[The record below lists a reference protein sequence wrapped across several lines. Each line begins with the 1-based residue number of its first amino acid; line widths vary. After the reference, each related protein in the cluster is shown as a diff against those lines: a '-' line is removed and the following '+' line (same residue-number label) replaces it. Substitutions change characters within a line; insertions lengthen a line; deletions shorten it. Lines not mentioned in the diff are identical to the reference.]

1 MSVRTV
7 GITDT
12 TLRDGHQSLLATRMK
27 TEDMLPIL
35 DKMDQV
41 GYHSMEVWGG
51 ATFDTCMRFLNE
63 DPWERLK
70 QIRAK
75 LKKTKIQMLLRG
87 QNLVG
92 YRHYTDDVVEAFI
105 RKTASYGMDIIRIF
119 DALNDP
125 NNLMKAMEVSKKE
138 KLTVQATISYTISPV
153 HNIDYFV
160 RFAKRMS
167 EMGADSIC
175 IKDMAG
181 ICKPY
186 DGARLVDG
194 IIKATGLPVQMH
206 THYTS
211 GMGAMLYLKCIEAG
225 ASVIDTA
232 ASALALSTSQPSTET
247 MVATLQGTEYD
258 TGLDLNA
265 LAEINEHFIEV
276 RKHYKDVDVSPAQVD
291 VNVLKYQIPG
301 GMLSNFLNQ
310 LKQANAIHRLDEVL
324 AEVPK
329 VREDFGYP
337 PLVTPTSQIVGQQA
351 VVNVLAGRYKMVSSE
366 SKNYI
371 RGQYGKT
378 PGPVNQALQDQV
390 LKGEKP
396 ISGRTVDGLE
406 PMMPEII
413 REAGSLAKSEEDILS
428 YAMFP
433 PVAKEFLSK
442 RG

>member
-1 MSVRTV
+1 
-7 GITDT
+7 
-12 TLRDGHQSLLATRMK
+12 
-27 TEDMLPIL
+27 MLPIL
-35 DKMDQV
+35 DKMDQI

-63 DPWERLK
+63 DPWERLRL
-70 QIRAK
+70 IRAG

-105 RKTASYGMDIIRIF
+105 QKVASYGMDIIRIF

-138 KLTVQATISYTISPV
+138 KMHVQATISYTISPV

-160 RFAKRMS
+160 GFAKKMS

-181 ICKPY
+181 ICTPY
-186 DGARLVDG
+186 DGARLVG
-194 IIKATGLPVQMH
+194 EIIKSTGLPVQMH

-211 GMGAMLYLKCIEAG
+211 GMGAMLYMKCVEAG

-265 LAEINEHFIEV
+265 LAEINEYFTEV
-276 RKHYKDVDVSPAQVD
+276 RAHYKDVDVSPAQVD
-291 VNVLKYQIPG
+291 VNGLKYQSPG
-301 GMLSNFLNQ
+301 GMLSKFLNQ

-371 RGQYGKT
+371 RGQ
-378 PGPVNQALQDQV
+378 
-390 LKGEKP
+390 
-396 ISGRTVDGLE
+396 
-406 PMMPEII
+406 
-413 REAGSLAKSEEDILS
+413 
-428 YAMFP
+428 
-433 PVAKEFLSK
+433 
-442 RG
+442 

>member
-1 MSVRTV
+1 MRTV

-35 DKMDQV
+35 DKMDRV

-105 RKTASYGMDIIRIF
+105 QKVASYGMDVIRIF

-138 KLTVQATISYTISPV
+138 KMHVQATISYTISPV
-153 HNIDYFV
+153 HNIDYFIG
-160 RFAKRMS
+160 FARQMS
-167 EMGADSIC
+167 GMGADSIC

-211 GMGAMLYLKCIEAG
+211 GMGAMLYMKCIEAG

-265 LAEINEHFIEV
+265 LAEINEYFTEV
-276 RKHYKDVDVSPAQVD
+276 RTHYKDVDVSPAQVD

-310 LKQANAIHRLDEVL
+310 LKQANAIHRLEEVL

-396 ISGRTVDGLE
+396 LTGRTVDGLE
-406 PMMPEII
+406 PMMPEIR

-433 PVAKEFLSK
+433 PVAKEFLTK